1 MEAQGFKYGEALT
14 DETLRLQEEEPEA
27 FKEFIETGLQL
38 EQIAGF
44 IVKTRGMRTR
54 KEEAAKGDGNSATT
68 DSVEDN

>member
-1 MEAQGFKYGEALT
+1 METQGFKYGEALT

-38 EQIAGF
+38 EKIAGF

-54 KEEAAKGDGNSATT
+54 KEEAAKGDDKAETT
-68 DSVEDN
+68 ETVED